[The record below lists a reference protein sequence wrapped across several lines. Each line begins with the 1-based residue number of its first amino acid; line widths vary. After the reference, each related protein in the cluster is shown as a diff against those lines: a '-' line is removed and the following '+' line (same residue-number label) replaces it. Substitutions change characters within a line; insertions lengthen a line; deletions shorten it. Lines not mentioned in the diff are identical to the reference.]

1 MNVDNSG
8 NLIVSPISVRGQERL
23 ARLRASIQHQFGGND
38 GMSRAASRSLDMG
51 QAHGSVYGQS
61 QQQQQPRSKIRQRIE
76 WASRMTSDEI
86 FFREFGSPKQ
96 LMALD
101 FDLARTEQPRLSS
114 QHVDLSARSSA
125 IVNSSSAR
133 TTTTTQNSNA
143 PPQSL
148 FSSSNST
155 RVEQSRIKHDAV
167 AAAVNASHLAHDKSH
182 HSRRSAPVV
191 AAASGSA
198 SNSSSLAL
206 PAASQSHARADSD
219 RPAYISQL
227 QRPTR
232 ILTPKKQ
239 SLKRQRSADEPPSA
253 EKAVLPPPTQKPRL
267 LSDVTSTFNNRSFSN
282 VGHAR
287 GSTSNSSSSTVN
299 TFMNSPVRKAP
310 TFARPTMLQLPSPSK
325 FRVPTSTTRLFGQRQ
340 GSYR

>member
-1 MNVDNSG
+1 MNVDSSG

-23 ARLRASIQHQFGGND
+23 ALLRASIQHQFGGNG
-38 GMSRAASRSLDMG
+38 GMNRAASRSLDMG
-51 QAHGSVYGQS
+51 QTHGSVYGQS
-61 QQQQQPRSKIRQRIE
+61 QQQPSRSKIRQRIE
-76 WASRMTSDEI
+76 RASKMTSDEI

-114 QHVDLSARSSA
+114 RHVDLSARSSA
-125 IVNSSSAR
+125 IANSSSTR
-133 TTTTTQNSNA
+133 TTTTQNSNT
-143 PPQSL
+143 PLQSS
-148 FSSSNST
+148 FSSSSNSA

-167 AAAVNASHLAHDKSH
+167 VSAVNASHLAHDKRH
-182 HSRRSAPVV
+182 HSCRSAPVV

-198 SNSSSLAL
+198 SNSSSLPL
-206 PAASQSHARADSD
+206 PTASQPHARADSN

-227 QRPTR
+227 QRPMR

-253 EKAVLPPPTQKPRL
+253 EKAALPPPTQKPRL

-287 GSTSNSSSSTVN
+287 GSISNSSSSTAN

-310 TFARPTMLQLPSPSK
+310 TFVRPTMLQLPSPSK

-340 GSYR
+340 GSHR